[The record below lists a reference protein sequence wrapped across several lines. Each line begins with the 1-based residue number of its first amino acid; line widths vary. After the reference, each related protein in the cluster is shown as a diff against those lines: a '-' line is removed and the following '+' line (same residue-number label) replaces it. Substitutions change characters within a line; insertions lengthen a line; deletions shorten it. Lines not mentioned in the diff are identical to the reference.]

1 MIFTTLSS
9 WVRMIH
15 ATLAASNVDG
25 DRLFNKAG
33 LTTDKLGMP
42 NARYPVDGLQRLWE
56 LAVQATANP
65 SLGLKVARH
74 WHPTAFHAMGYS
86 WMASESLQAAMGR
99 AARYGHLLST
109 DLRFALT
116 AASGR
121 AEFSFH
127 YDTRRPEPVGA
138 EIDAL
143 AATLLKLCRV
153 TFGAPIQPLGVQ
165 LARSTPSDPAPYRRV
180 FGESVAYSAD
190 RNAIVLKES
199 DVIRR
204 LPTANADLVRANER
218 LALERLVRL
227 ESTQLSLRVRREIV
241 EDLQIGGGDQ
251 RSIAS
256 RLGMS
261 ARALQRKL
269 AKEGTSYQQVLD
281 EARSE
286 LALEYLAE
294 HLSQREIAY
303 KLGFSDS
310 SAFAKAFRR
319 WFGTAPAQYHPFSEH
334 PPCRERR

>member
-9 WVRMIH
+9 WVRMIY
-15 ATLAASNVDG
+15 ATLAASDVDG

-33 LTTDKLGMP
+33 LTTEKLGMP
-42 NARYPVDGLQRLWE
+42 NARYPVDGLQRLWK
-56 LAVQATANP
+56 LAVHATANP

-74 WHPTAFHAMGYS
+74 WHPTTLHALGYA
-86 WMASESLQAAMGR
+86 WMASESLGAAMER
-99 AARYGHLLST
+99 STKYGHLLST
-109 DLRFALT
+109 DLRFAVT
-116 AASGR
+116 AAHGQ

-127 YDTRRPEPVGA
+127 YDSRRPEPVDA

-153 TFGAPIQPLGVQ
+153 TYGEPIQPLRVQ
-165 LARSTPSDPAPYRRV
+165 LARSKPSDPTPYRRV

-199 DVIRR
+199 DVTRP
-204 LPTANADLVRANER
+204 LPTANADLVRVNEG

-227 ESTQLSLRVRREIV
+227 ESAQLSLRVRREIV
-241 EDLQIGGGDQ
+241 EDLQAGGGDQ
-251 RSIAS
+251 RSIAG

-269 AKEGTSYQQVLD
+269 AQEGTSYQHVLD
-281 EARSE
+281 ETRSE
-286 LALEYLAE
+286 LALEYLSE
-294 HLSQREIAY
+294 KLSQREIAY
-303 KLGFSDS
+303 MLGFSDS

-319 WFGTAPAQYHPFSEH
+319 WYGIAPTKYC
-334 PPCRERR
+334 PCHERRCR